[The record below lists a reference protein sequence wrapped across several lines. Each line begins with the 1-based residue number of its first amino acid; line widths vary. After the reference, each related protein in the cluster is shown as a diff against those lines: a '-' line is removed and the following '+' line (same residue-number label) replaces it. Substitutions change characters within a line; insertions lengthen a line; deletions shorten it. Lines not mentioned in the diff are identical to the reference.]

1 METMNIKSISKRLFR
16 CNTMKRYEPLAAEE
30 KSGESVLVKEIS
42 FDPIPENHGW
52 TSLQIRSLRII
63 LILTTAMALV
73 FVVVLLS
80 RFTLIRRQ
88 ETSNPPYPSLQ
99 QAQVRSQF
107 LDAGK
112 WNYSNPSPCGLSR
125 ESAQKAGCLWSAM
138 TFAWYP
144 PACYD
149 KEVEDEFLGVSDWQW
164 YASDNLS
171 TENKLPVGAVLRGD
185 IRKAYMS
192 MTFHKMHCL
201 YSFKKLYRAMLGLAL
216 SDNYVLRSGHMEH
229 CQHFM
234 VAENAPAVTGELSL
248 ECMVR

>member
-1 METMNIKSISKRLFR
+1 
-16 CNTMKRYEPLAAEE
+16 MKRYEPLAAEE
-30 KSGESVLVKEIS
+30 QSGESVLLKEIS
-42 FDPIPENHGW
+42 FDPILENHGW
-52 TSLQIRSLRII
+52 IIFQFRSLRII
-63 LILTTAMALV
+63 LILTTAMALA

-80 RFTLIRRQ
+80 KFTLIRRQ

-99 QAQVRSQF
+99 QAQVRSHF

-125 ESAQKAGCLWSAM
+125 ESAQNAGCLWSAM

-171 TENKLPVGAVLRGD
+171 TEYKLPVGAVLRGD
-185 IRKAYMS
+185 IRKAYMNR
-192 MTFHKMHCL
+192 TFHKMHCL

-216 SDNYVLRSGHMEH
+216 SDNYILRSGHMEH

-234 VAENAPAVTGELSL
+234 VAENAPAVTGELSHSNIW
-248 ECMVR
+248 